1 MQGDSSLKV
10 AAILVS
16 AGSGQR
22 FGKDTSTAKQYQLLA
37 GRPIYT
43 WGLNALLQH
52 PLVSKVVLVVAPGL
66 EKDVEADCQNWSPSN
81 LDKLSVTTGGASR
94 QASVFNG
101 LKLLQTESTSRSGS
115 APDLVIVHDS
125 ARPFISN
132 KMIDDVIKCLEIDDA
147 CTIGTPVSDTVKR
160 VENELIGETID
171 RSNLVSVQTPQG
183 AWFAALYKAHERAEA
198 DGWVTTDD
206 AAIMER
212 AGYKVRVVNGTSWN
226 IKITTQEDLR
236 ICETL
241 ATAFNR

>member
-1 MQGDSSLKV
+1 MEGDSSLKV

-22 FGKDTSTAKQYQLLA
+22 FGQDTSTAKQYQPLA

-52 PLVSKVVLVVAPGL
+52 PQVSKVVLVVAPGL
-66 EKDVEADCQNWSPSN
+66 EKDIEADCQKWCPENTA
-81 LDKLSVTTGGASR
+81 KLSVTTGGATR

-101 LKLLQTESTSRSGS
+101 LKLLQIESQVG

-125 ARPFISN
+125 ARPFITN
-132 KMIDDVIKCLEIDDA
+132 KMIDGVIKCLEIDDA

-160 VENELIGETID
+160 VENDSIGETID

-183 AWFAALYKAHERAEA
+183 AWFAALLKAHERAEA

>member
-1 MQGDSSLKV
+1 MKGDSSLKV

-22 FGKDTSTAKQYQLLA
+22 FGSETSTAKQYQPLA
-37 GRPIYT
+37 GKPIYT
-43 WGLNALLQH
+43 WGLNTLLMH

-66 EKDVEADCQNWSPSN
+66 EKEIEADCQKWCSDN
-81 LDKLSVTTGGASR
+81 LEKLSVTTGGASR

-101 LKLLQTESTSRSGS
+101 LKSLEDANPDCT
-115 APDLVIVHDS
+115 PDLVIVHDS

-132 KMIDDVIKCLEIDDA
+132 KMIDGVIKCLEIDDA

-160 VENELIGETID
+160 VDNDLIGDTID
-171 RSNLVSVQTPQG
+171 RANLVSVQTPQG
-183 AWFAALYKAHERAEA
+183 AWFAVLLKAHKRAEA

-241 ATAFNR
+241 ASAFNR